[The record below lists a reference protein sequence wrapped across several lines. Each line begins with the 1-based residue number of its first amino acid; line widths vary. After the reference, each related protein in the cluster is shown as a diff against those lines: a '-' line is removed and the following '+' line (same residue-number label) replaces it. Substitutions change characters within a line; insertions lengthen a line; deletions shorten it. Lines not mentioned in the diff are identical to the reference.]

1 MPKIRPEEQF
11 AFEVMRRTLGV
22 DVVEHDDNSTPRM
35 TDGHFTLPDGRLGC
49 VEVTTAADQ
58 ADMKA
63 EAQLAS
69 LDDTVWEGL
78 NWSWHVWVG
87 RAVRISD
94 MTHHLKLLVAEC
106 ERQGVVHMEALSP
119 VIELTESYTWFFSND
134 IEVNGA
140 PDSTFHGR
148 IYFVAGTGS
157 GGAVPDNLDG
167 FSAWLEEQLADPR
180 FKSDLDKLNEDDRPE
195 RHLFLRIH
203 EQWIPFKYDYYVA
216 WGETVP
222 TEPFNPPGGIAGVW
236 LATRWKNPILY
247 WTNDGGWARTDA
259 YD

>member
-1 MPKIRPEEQF
+1 
-11 AFEVMRRTLGV
+11 
-22 DVVEHDDNSTPRM
+22 
-35 TDGHFTLPDGRLGC
+35 
-49 VEVTTAADQ
+49 
-58 ADMKA
+58 
-63 EAQLAS
+63 
-69 LDDTVWEGL
+69 
-78 NWSWHVWVG
+78 
-87 RAVRISD
+87 
-94 MTHHLKLLVAEC
+94 MTHHLKLLFAEC

-134 IEVNGA
+134 IEVSGA

-222 TEPFNPPGGIAGVW
+222 TEPFNPPEGIAGVW